1 MFSAT
6 VNIWLCFYVSE
17 KGHIMFNEC
26 LMFEVH
32 HGGRFNRENGVA
44 YVGGDVTNYPDLIP
58 NKSLDEGLR
67 LLSSDHDVIEI
78 VGHHNGHGVAELYV
92 VGFILYDVPVD
103 LPRGE
108 ESVDEEYEEEYER
121 NTVYRRDP
129 FWNEILSDDLDALE
143 VNADTGYGEAGASVE
158 GEDIGVDQEFVGE
171 PSHVVEED
179 LEAEV
184 AVALAA
190 AEDEFAQGVGKGK
203 GVVEGEDEPVS
214 DVSRSGILITPDNTS
229 GDDEPDSSKRPCVT
243 KRVPFSKSDFEKP
256 TLHKGNT
263 FDSVYDFRKAIKQAN
278 ILKGKDLVYQK
289 NSKSKVIA
297 VCREKN
303 CKYRV
308 YGRQLKGE
316 ATFMLISLRPKHTCA
331 RKYKNHLITSKW
343 IAEWCLDSFRD
354 QPNMPIEVLKKKVKK
369 KWNVEI
375 HPSTLYRARKRAQ
388 EVIYGKLGEQYHR
401 LWDCCTTIRS
411 TNVGSCVILMV
422 ERPMPEM
429 PCRFQRM
436 YISLAAMKN
445 GFKDWCRPVIGLD
458 ACFLKGVYK
467 GQLMAAIGRDA
478 NNNMY
483 PISMAVV
490 EAETKDS
497 WSWFLEALLADL
509 GPSGV
514 RRWTFIS
521 DRQKGLVPS
530 LMEVCPN
537 AEHRICVRHLYANFR
552 NDGHRGGVTKGLAV
566 ESCCILHTE

>member
-1 MFSAT
+1 
-6 VNIWLCFYVSE
+6 
-17 KGHIMFNEC
+17 MFNEC

-44 YVGGDVTNYPDLIP
+44 YVGGDVTNYPDLYDKDELSFFEVETVVKCYGYSPGDLIYYRIP

-67 LLSSDHDVIEI
+67 LLSSDHDVIEM
-78 VGHHNGHGVAELYV
+78 VGHHIGHGVAELYV

-103 LPRGE
+103 LPGGE

-129 FWNEILSDDLDALE
+129 FWNEVLSDDSDALE

-158 GEDIGVDQEFVGE
+158 GEDVGVDQEFVGE

-256 TLHKGNT
+256 TLQKGNT

-354 QPNMPIEVLKKKVKK
+354 QPNMPVEVLKKKVKK

-401 LWDCCTTIRS
+401 LWDYCATIRS

-445 GFKDWCRPVIGLD
+445 GFKDGCRPVIGLD

-490 EAETKDS
+490 EAETNDS

-521 DRQKGLVPS
+521 DRQKVSFHLCFLCWTFHSRLCGIFL
-530 LMEVCPN
+530 
-537 AEHRICVRHLYANFR
+537 CV
-552 NDGHRGGVTKGLAV
+552 
-566 ESCCILHTE
+566 